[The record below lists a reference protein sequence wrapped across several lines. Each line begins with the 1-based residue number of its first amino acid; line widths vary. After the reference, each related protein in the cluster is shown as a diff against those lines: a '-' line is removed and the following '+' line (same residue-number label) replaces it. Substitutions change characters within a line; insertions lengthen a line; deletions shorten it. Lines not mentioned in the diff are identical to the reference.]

1 MHRHASFEDAFA
13 TLNIPEKHEADDI
26 NNKYR
31 LSLNLSEFKNIL
43 PTGLVYMWIINLIII

>member
-31 LSLNLSEFKNIL
+31 LSLNLSEFKTFYLQDWYIC
-43 PTGLVYMWIINLIII
+43 G